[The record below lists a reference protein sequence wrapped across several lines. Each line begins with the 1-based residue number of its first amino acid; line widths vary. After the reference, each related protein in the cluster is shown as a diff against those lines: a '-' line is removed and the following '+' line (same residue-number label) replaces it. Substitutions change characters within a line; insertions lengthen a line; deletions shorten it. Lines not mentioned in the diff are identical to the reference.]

1 MREDMILGVDLGWIS
16 QLESIGYQWVDI
28 NNKNIDPIQAAKEMG
43 ANTVRLRV
51 FVNPPAYG
59 FWMKPDR
66 EIKGHK
72 IEGGLVM
79 LGFCDQDSVVSMAA
93 RVRQHGMKL
102 MVDFHYSDH
111 FADPVFQD
119 TPREWTELDNIQ
131 IREKVAEHTHAVLCA
146 LKKEGIVP
154 EYVQVG
160 NEINN
165 GLLFPIGSIREH
177 PEEMVEI
184 LNCGYDAVK
193 SVFPTAQVVTHVS
206 AGHIL
211 EYVTEF
217 FDVYFR
223 YRGKTDMIGLSYYPA
238 WFRETHKPQEFL
250 KVLNEIHR
258 LYGKDIVLSE
268 IGGIDSEEEE
278 TYRLL
283 FDTLELTDSVENHAL
298 KGMIYWEPEVN
309 RAAVPDGYPLGA
321 AKLVE
326 KKKLHYTKALSA
338 YKNYRQQGG

>member
-1 MREDMILGVDLGWIS
+1 MGVDLGWIS
-16 QLESIGYQWVDI
+16 QLESIGYQWVDT
-28 NNKNIDPIQAAKEMG
+28 NNEKIDPILAAKEMG

-51 FVNPPAYG
+51 FVDPPTYG
-59 FWMKPDR
+59 FWIKPDR
-66 EIKGHK
+66 EIREHK

-79 LGFCDQDSVVSMAA
+79 LGFCDQDSVVSMAE
-93 RVRQHGMKL
+93 RVKKEGMKL

-119 TPREWTELDNIQ
+119 IPKGWTQLDSTQ
-131 IREKVAEHTHAVLCA
+131 IREKVSEHTRTVLYA
-146 LKKEGIVP
+146 LKNEGIVP

-177 PEEMVEI
+177 PREMVEI

-193 SVFPTAQVVTHVS
+193 EIFPDTQVVTHVS

-211 EYVTEF
+211 EYVTGF

-223 YRGKTDMIGLSYYPA
+223 YGGKTDVIGLSYYPA
-238 WFRETHKPQEFL
+238 WFRERHKPQEFL

-268 IGGIDSEEEE
+268 IGGIDNEEEE
-278 TYRLL
+278 TYHLL
-283 FDTLELTDSVENHAL
+283 LDTLKLTDSVEGYAL
-298 KGMIYWEPEVN
+298 KGMVYWEPEVN

-321 AKLVE
+321 ARLVG

-338 YKNYRQQGG
+338 YKNYREEV